1 MTQTIEL
8 TDADVVDELKV
19 AAELLRDTLE
29 TLLED
34 SEDEAEEK
42 ATIAS
47 ALEEIAGIF
56 TVLSW
61 DHAAQYTTQA
71 GKHVAALSAFG
82 EGDAEDFVLRY
93 CLLLEQSLDIFTDLG
108 RMQES
113 DVVEGFDAGAEVN
126 EELNLTLIKMLRTLY
141 QKQLLQLIRTGAIEG
156 PLNALNALSRDI
168 SASLPEV
175 NGRDWSLLSFYL
187 QALLNHERPLSV
199 ETHRLLAQLDGRLAQ
214 LLDHQAITPDV
225 SEVLLSTVRTLTEGE
240 NFIEKS
246 ILVQNVYSISPA
258 VYKRFGQAL
267 KDDLIKIHEQ
277 LERVYLDQ
285 AQRIRLEEFMP
296 FLHKL
301 IKVLDFMGLKRLSV
315 LTTDLVNAM
324 ERLIAEPME
333 SNEFNELVSQYWVL
347 ESYLA
352 DLWGTREQP
361 VPLSYNETQN
371 WAYINAK
378 HRALKLFVAQ
388 YGQLRDAIAKS
399 KDAAKLAE
407 LQKVL
412 YDLVKAEGMLSIVH
426 SLTRYFND
434 DFMLRQLSQEA
445 LGEVALAVEYISNM
459 HLENRE
465 VSAQVIEGAKGH
477 LQRHQALTRALNQYS
492 DVDVEMIMACK
503 EDFEALV
510 SEFSEAIDVMPMDA
524 RNYEALIRIAH
535 TLRGNAALMKLTD
548 AEHAAAALERAMTRS
563 SANDAAAICEYRL
576 QFLHIIELFNQFLQP
591 YQ

>member
-141 QKQLLQLIRTGAIEG
+141 QKQLLQLIRTDAIEG

-225 SEVLLSTVRTLTEGE
+225 SEALLSTVRTLANGDH
-240 NFIEKS
+240 FIEKS

-524 RNYEALIRIAH
+524 RNYETLIRIAH
-535 TLRGNAALMKLTD
+535 TLRGNAALMKLTE

-563 SANDAAAICEYRL
+563 SASDAAAICEYRL

>member
-93 CLLLEQSLDIFTDLG
+93 CLLLEQSIDIFTDLG

-187 QALLNHERPLSV
+187 QALLNHECPLSV

-225 SEVLLSTVRTLTEGE
+225 SEALLSTVRTLTEGE
-240 NFIEKS
+240 KFIEKS

-503 EDFEALV
+503 EDFDALV

-535 TLRGNAALMKLTD
+535 TLRGNAALMKLTE

>member
-34 SEDEAEEK
+34 SDDEAAEK

-61 DHAAQYTTQA
+61 GQAAQYTLQA
-71 GKHVAALSAFG
+71 SKHVASLSAFG

-113 DVVEGFDAGAEVN
+113 DVVEGFDLSAAEGSD
-126 EELNLTLIKMLRTLY
+126 ELNVTLIKMLRTLY
-141 QKQLLQLIRTGAIEG
+141 QKQLLQLIRTDAKDG
-156 PLNALNALSRDI
+156 PLTALNALSRDI
-168 SASLPEV
+168 SASMPEV
-175 NGRDWSLLSFYL
+175 NGRDWLLLSFYL
-187 QALLNHERPLSV
+187 QALLNHEQALTV
-199 ETHRLLAQLDGRLAQ
+199 DTHRLLAQLDGRLAQ
-214 LLDHQAITPDV
+214 LLDHKAIEPTV
-225 SEVLLSTVRTLTEGE
+225 SETLLSTVRTLANGDH
-240 NFIEKS
+240 FIEKS

-333 SNEFNELVSQYWVL
+333 NNEFNELVSQYWVL

-412 YDLVKAEGMLSIVH
+412 YDLVRAEGMLSIVH

-445 LGEVALAVEYISNM
+445 LSEVALAVEYISNM

-465 VSAQVIEGAKGH
+465 VSAEVIEGAKQH
-477 LQRHQALTRALNQYS
+477 LQRHQSVTRALNQYS
-492 DVDVEMIMACK
+492 NVDVEMIMACK
-503 EDFEALV
+503 DDFDALV
-510 SEFSEAIDVMPMDA
+510 SEFSEAIDATPMDA
-524 RNYEALIRIAH
+524 RNYETLIRIAH
-535 TLRGNAALMKLTD
+535 TLRGNAALMKLTE
-548 AEHAAAALERAMTRS
+548 AEQAAAVLERAMTQS
-563 SANDAAAICEYRL
+563 SANDGAISEYRL

>member
-93 CLLLEQSLDIFTDLG
+93 CLLLEQSIDIFTDLG

-141 QKQLLQLIRTGAIEG
+141 QKQLLQLIRTDAIEG

-225 SEVLLSTVRTLTEGE
+225 SEALLSTVRTLTEGE

-465 VSAQVIEGAKGH
+465 VSSQVIEGAKGH

-503 EDFEALV
+503 EDFDALV

-535 TLRGNAALMKLTD
+535 TLRGNAALMKLTE

-563 SANDAAAICEYRL
+563 SASDAAAICEYRL

>member
-56 TVLSW
+56 SVLSW
-61 DHAAQYTTQA
+61 NHAAQYTTQA

-225 SEVLLSTVRTLTEGE
+225 SEALLSTVRTLANGDH
-240 NFIEKS
+240 FIEKS

-445 LGEVALAVEYISNM
+445 LGEVTLAVEYISNM

-503 EDFEALV
+503 EDFDALV

-535 TLRGNAALMKLTD
+535 TLRGNAALMKLTE

>member
-93 CLLLEQSLDIFTDLG
+93 CLLLEQSIDIFTDLG

-225 SEVLLSTVRTLTEGE
+225 SEALLSTVRALTEGE

-503 EDFEALV
+503 EDFDALV

-535 TLRGNAALMKLTD
+535 TLRGNAALMKLTE

>member
-61 DHAAQYTTQA
+61 NHAAQYTTQV

-93 CLLLEQSLDIFTDLG
+93 CLLLEQSIDIFTDLG

-141 QKQLLQLIRTGAIEG
+141 QKQLLQLIRTDAIEG

-225 SEVLLSTVRTLTEGE
+225 SEALLSTVRTLANGDH
-240 NFIEKS
+240 FIEKS

-285 AQRIRLEEFMP
+285 AQRIRLEEFIP

-352 DLWGTREQP
+352 DLWGTRDQS

-445 LGEVALAVEYISNM
+445 LGEVTLAVEYISNM

-503 EDFEALV
+503 EDFDALV

-535 TLRGNAALMKLTD
+535 TLRGNAALMKLTE

>member
-93 CLLLEQSLDIFTDLG
+93 CLLLEQSIDIFTDLG

-225 SEVLLSTVRTLTEGE
+225 SEALLSTVRTLANGDH
-240 NFIEKS
+240 FIEKS

-465 VSAQVIEGAKGH
+465 VSAQVIEGAKDH

-503 EDFEALV
+503 EDFDALV

-535 TLRGNAALMKLTD
+535 TLRGNAALMKLTE

>member
-42 ATIAS
+42 AMIAS

-93 CLLLEQSLDIFTDLG
+93 CLLLEQSIDIFTDLG

-141 QKQLLQLIRTGAIEG
+141 QKQLLQLIRTDAIEG

-225 SEVLLSTVRTLTEGE
+225 SEALLSTVRTLTEGE

-503 EDFEALV
+503 EDFDALV

-535 TLRGNAALMKLTD
+535 TLRGNAALMKLTEV
-548 AEHAAAALERAMTRS
+548 EHAAAALERAMTRS

>member
-93 CLLLEQSLDIFTDLG
+93 CLLLEQSIDIFTDLG

-141 QKQLLQLIRTGAIEG
+141 QKQLLQLIRTNSMEG

-214 LLDHQAITPDV
+214 LLDHQAIEPDV
-225 SEVLLSTVRTLTEGE
+225 SEALLSTVRTLTEGE

-315 LTTDLVNAM
+315 LTIDLVNAM

-465 VSAQVIEGAKGH
+465 VSVQVIEGAKGH

-503 EDFEALV
+503 EDFDALV

-535 TLRGNAALMKLTD
+535 TLRGNAALMKLTE

-563 SANDAAAICEYRL
+563 SASDAAAICEYRL

>member
-93 CLLLEQSLDIFTDLG
+93 CLLLEQSIDIFTDLG

-141 QKQLLQLIRTGAIEG
+141 QKQLLQLIRTNSMEG

-168 SASLPEV
+168 SASLPEI

-225 SEVLLSTVRTLTEGE
+225 SEALLSTVRTLANGDH
-240 NFIEKS
+240 FIEKS

-477 LQRHQALTRALNQYS
+477 LQRHQALMRALNQYS
-492 DVDVEMIMACK
+492 GVDVEMIMACK
-503 EDFEALV
+503 EDFDALV

-535 TLRGNAALMKLTD
+535 TLRGNAALMKLTE

-563 SANDAAAICEYRL
+563 SANDAADICEYRL

>member
-93 CLLLEQSLDIFTDLG
+93 CLLLEQSIDIFTDLG

-141 QKQLLQLIRTGAIEG
+141 QKQLLQLIRTDAIEG

-225 SEVLLSTVRTLTEGE
+225 SEALLSTVRTLTEGE

-503 EDFEALV
+503 EDFDALV

-535 TLRGNAALMKLTD
+535 TLRGNAALMKLTEV
-548 AEHAAAALERAMTRS
+548 EHAAAALERAMTRS

>member
-93 CLLLEQSLDIFTDLG
+93 CLLLEQSIDIFTDLG

-141 QKQLLQLIRTGAIEG
+141 QKQLLQLIRTDAIEG

-225 SEVLLSTVRTLTEGE
+225 SEALLSTVRTLTEGE

-465 VSAQVIEGAKGH
+465 VSSQVIEGAKGH

-503 EDFEALV
+503 EDFDALV

-535 TLRGNAALMKLTD
+535 TLRGNAALMKLTE

>member
-61 DHAAQYTTQA
+61 DHAAQYTTQV

-93 CLLLEQSLDIFTDLG
+93 CLLLEQSIDIFTDLG

-141 QKQLLQLIRTGAIEG
+141 QKQLLQLIRTDAIEG

-225 SEVLLSTVRTLTEGE
+225 SEALLSTVRTLANGDH
-240 NFIEKS
+240 FIEKS

-352 DLWGTREQP
+352 DLWGTREQS

-503 EDFEALV
+503 EDFDALV

-535 TLRGNAALMKLTD
+535 TLRGNAALMKLTE

>member
-93 CLLLEQSLDIFTDLG
+93 CLLLEQSIDIFTDLG

-141 QKQLLQLIRTGAIEG
+141 QKQLLQLIRTNSMEG

-225 SEVLLSTVRTLTEGE
+225 SEALLSTVRTLTEGE

-445 LGEVALAVEYISNM
+445 LGEVTLAVEYISNM

-503 EDFEALV
+503 EDFDALV

-524 RNYEALIRIAH
+524 RNYETLIRIAH
-535 TLRGNAALMKLTD
+535 TLRGNAALMKLTE

-563 SANDAAAICEYRL
+563 SASDATAICEYRL

>member
-1 MTQTIEL
+1 M
-8 TDADVVDELKV
+8 
-19 AAELLRDTLE
+19 
-29 TLLED
+29 
-34 SEDEAEEK
+34 
-42 ATIAS
+42 
-47 ALEEIAGIF
+47 
-56 TVLSW
+56 
-61 DHAAQYTTQA
+61 
-71 GKHVAALSAFG
+71 
-82 EGDAEDFVLRY
+82 LRY
-93 CLLLEQSLDIFTDLG
+93 CLLLEQSIDIFTDLG

-141 QKQLLQLIRTGAIEG
+141 QKQLLQLIRTDAIEG

-225 SEVLLSTVRTLTEGE
+225 SEALLSTVRTLTEGE

-503 EDFEALV
+503 EDFDALV

-535 TLRGNAALMKLTD
+535 TLRGNAALMKLTEV
-548 AEHAAAALERAMTRS
+548 EHAAAALERAMTRS